1 MFLTSHNPPFPGSA
15 TSNIHH
21 SMGKFLSFPISFA
34 QCFLFH
40 GLTISLLQSP
50 DIVVQVLMTNKPF
63 HLGLVTCL
71 NCLRSGCSRILSKR
85 AWTVLTG
92 FSLINRS
99 LWISAFPFACT
110 LIILLIFHVQE
121 CKRELIGLCC
131 LGARTRSQ
139 SHPYSTWIRLK
150 HFGESWSIWIY
161 FNGSLTACGAIS
173 QLLKYFLKAFFS

>member
-1 MFLTSHNPPFPGSA
+1 MIHHFPRSA

-21 SMGKFLSFPISFA
+21 NMGKFLSFPISFA
-34 QCFLFH
+34 QCFVLH
-40 GLTISLLQSP
+40 GLTISLLRSP

-71 NCLRSGCSRILSKR
+71 NCLRFGCSRILSR
-85 AWTVLTG
+85 HAWIVPTD

-110 LIILLIFHVQE
+110 LVILLISHVQE
-121 CKRELIGLCC
+121 YKRELIGLCC
-131 LGARTRSQ
+131 LGPSTRSQ

-150 HFGESWSIWIY
+150 HLGESWSIWIS
-161 FNGSLTACGAIS
+161 FSWQPDSMWCHFPTARMFPES
-173 QLLKYFLKAFFS
+173 FFP

>member
-1 MFLTSHNPPFPGSA
+1 MRHHNSPACSILSQCSWPLIIHHFSESA

-21 SMGKFLSFPISFA
+21 NMGKFLSFPISFA
-34 QCFLFH
+34 QCFLLH

-50 DIVVQVLMTNKPF
+50 DIVIQVLMINKHF

-71 NCLRSGCSRILSKR
+71 NCLRSECSRILSR
-85 AWTVLTG
+85 HAWIVPTD

-110 LIILLIFHVQE
+110 LVILLISHVQV
-121 CKRELIGLCC
+121 CKRELTGLCY

-139 SHPYSTWIRLK
+139 SHPYSTRIRLK
-150 HFGESWSIWIY
+150 QLGESWSIWIY
-161 FNGSLTACGAIS
+161 F
-173 QLLKYFLKAFFS
+173 